1 MDKLNIYQLKGIG
14 NSIKNTIEEN
24 NIINKAMLSVIKN
37 IEDNVENIDA
47 DIFVKLC
54 IKEAMI
60 IGKGHLN
67 PSRVN
72 EYIRSYIV

>member
-1 MDKLNIYQLKGIG
+1 MDKLNIHQLKGIG

-47 DIFVKLC
+47 DNFVKLC

-60 IGKGHLN
+60 IGKGRLN
-67 PSRVN
+67 PGRVN
-72 EYIRSYIV
+72 EYIRSYII